1 MNKFFA
7 NITNIDID
15 AFLSMG
21 TISHT
26 TKNAHVLGQKGINLP
41 NIISIAQGAFARCAI
56 PGGITFG
63 SVSNTTLNCADWTN
77 ITYGIL
83 NESS

>member
-7 NITNIDID
+7 NITNIEAD

-26 TKNAHVLGQKGINLP
+26 TKKAHV
-41 NIISIAQGAFARCAI
+41 
-56 PGGITFG
+56 
-63 SVSNTTLNCADWTN
+63 
-77 ITYGIL
+77 YGKRVLIYL
-83 NESS
+83 T